1 MAADA
6 QNRRSILQGLQ
17 QTRSRLQKLQED
29 RSPSPIMKSNLPVPP
44 QPSQPRLTPPLPQ
57 DCSKQQKFALQQA
70 MSQSHGYYVSEPS
83 PYGNY
88 LIPVL
93 PRFDSDGKLVPM
105 S

>member
-1 MAADA
+1 M
-6 QNRRSILQGLQ
+6 ILAY
-17 QTRSRLQKLQED
+17 SRM
-29 RSPSPIMKSNLPVPP
+29 IMIVYSV
-44 QPSQPRLTPPLPQ
+44 S
-57 DCSKQQKFALQQA
+57 FLQQA